1 MAQTPTRFRGILKPG
16 RNSGGT
22 RIDMG
27 PFHGV
32 RGLHWT
38 LLLIFLL
45 LATGLDISRAQ
56 EPSSVRPAIPK
67 ATSKAVKKK
76 SPDTFTLIGAGD
88 IVGCLNMAGAE
99 ATAKLIDSTPGTV
112 FAAGD
117 LAYESGTFEEFQNC
131 YGPTWGRF
139 KARTRPTPGNHE
151 YNGSPATGYF
161 RYWDGQAGDPGK
173 GYYSFELGAWHIV
186 VLNTNCGSKELGGCL
201 RGSPEEIWLKQ
212 DLAAHPSAC
221 TLAYGH
227 HALFSSGL
235 FPKQAEHPELIA
247 VW

>member
-56 EPSSVRPAIPK
+56 EPSSVRPASPP
-67 ATSKAVKKK
+67 ATSKAVKTK
-76 SPDTFTLIGAGD
+76 SPDTVTLIGAGD
-88 IVGCLNMAGAE
+88 MVGCLDMAGGGA
-99 ATAKLIDSTPGTV
+99 ASQVVAAAPGKG

-117 LAYESGTFEEFQNC
+117 LAYESGPFEEFQNC
-131 YGPTWGRF
+131 YGP
-139 KARTRPTPGNHE
+139 
-151 YNGSPATGYF
+151 
-161 RYWDGQAGDPGK
+161 
-173 GYYSFELGAWHIV
+173 
-186 VLNTNCGSKELGGCL
+186 
-201 RGSPEEIWLKQ
+201 
-212 DLAAHPSAC
+212 
-221 TLAYGH
+221 
-227 HALFSSGL
+227 
-235 FPKQAEHPELIA
+235 
-247 VW
+247 